1 LALGRLKATE
11 LICQQAR
18 LLWIV
23 LAGDVHCHFRLRA
36 TLTIETAI
44 ISAFTSFIPTI
55 GADILALK
63 AGVAMFYIFLFVDLC
78 GVDAV
83 DVLFYRD
90 RTAKRDRRKSV
101 RPSLT

>member
-18 LLWIV
+18 LLWMV

-63 AGVAMFYIFLFVDLC
+63 AVSLC
-78 GVDAV
+78 STSS
-83 DVLFYRD
+83 F
-90 RTAKRDRRKSV
+90 
-101 RPSLT
+101 SLTYAVSML